1 MNSMSVGARALCAVV
16 AVLVPAGVVA
26 GCGGKEKSSSTSQQ
40 SKPPA
45 KLSITATGSEKD
57 LKFQAPPKA
66 TAGAT
71 EITFTNNA
79 EAETGAQLLQIQGKR
94 EDAEIVAQLESA
106 TEGKAVASW
115 FGAAG
120 GVGALKP
127 GENGTV
133 TQELKPGTYYV
144 VPSDSPAKGPLASFT
159 VAPGQGGAKPPA
171 TNAKITAT
179 DYAFSGQNVKV
190 GQPVEFRNEGKEW
203 HHFIGAPIRGNATL
217 DDVKKA
223 IQENQGGGGGPLDER
238 NSIETTVMNGGV
250 SQISSPE
257 LKPGRWV
264 FMCFVSDR
272 GGGPPHAQK
281 GMVSEIEVL
290 E

>member
-1 MNSMSVGARALCAVV
+1 MAMSVRSRALCVTL
-16 AVLVPAGVVA
+16 AVLVAAGIVA
-26 GCGGKEKSSSTSQQ
+26 GCGGKEKSSGGQQQ

-45 KLSITATGSEKD
+45 KLSITATGSERD
-57 LKFQAPPKA
+57 LEFQAPPKA
-66 TAGAT
+66 TAGPT

-79 EAETGAQLLQIQGKR
+79 EGETGAQLLQIQGQR

-106 TEGKAVASW
+106 MEGEAVASW
-115 FGAAG
+115 FAAAG
-120 GVGALKP
+120 GVGSLEP

-144 VPSDSPAKGPLASFT
+144 VPSDGPAKGPLASFQ
-159 VAPGQGGAKPPA
+159 VAPGQGGKPPTA
-171 TNAKITAT
+171 DAKIVAT

-190 GQPVEFRNEGKEW
+190 GQPIEFRNEGKEW
-203 HHFIGAPIRGNATL
+203 HHFIGAPIKGDATL
-217 DDVKKA
+217 EEVKEA
-223 IQENQGGGGGPLDER
+223 LEQEEGQGPIDER
-238 NSIETTVMNGGV
+238 NGLETTVMNGGI

-264 FMCFVSDR
+264 FMCFIADR
-272 GGGPPHAQK
+272 GGGPPHVQK